1 MCKRLTK
8 TFPKA
13 GNQHKEEPL
22 RLEELGQY
30 FGHQNLPWQV
40 RPNSMFTNHELS
52 KKFCL
57 FFFFYK
63 NSSNPNL
70 HIRCVRY
77 WHWSSF
83 HSTFCPGNDL
93 RMIYLVIFLI
103 WVNLT
108 LSHRGMA
115 KWMTM
120 LLKILR
126 SKMICTDTGP
136 ISRRWIRL

>member
-40 RPNSMFTNHELS
+40 RPKSMFTNDKLLP

-57 FFFFYK
+57 F
-63 NSSNPNL
+63 SL
-70 HIRCVRY
+70 Q
-77 WHWSSF
+77 
-83 HSTFCPGNDL
+83 
-93 RMIYLVIFLI
+93 
-103 WVNLT
+103 
-108 LSHRGMA
+108 
-115 KWMTM
+115 
-120 LLKILR
+120 KILLIQIYTLGVFDIDIDPP
-126 SKMICTDTGP
+126 SIQHSVQVT
-136 ISRRWIRL
+136 INV

>member
-40 RPNSMFTNHELS
+40 RPNLMFTNHELS

-57 FFFFYK
+57 FFF
-63 NSSNPNL
+63 
-70 HIRCVRY
+70 
-77 WHWSSF
+77 
-83 HSTFCPGNDL
+83 T
-93 RMIYLVIFLI
+93 
-103 WVNLT
+103 
-108 LSHRGMA
+108 
-115 KWMTM
+115 
-120 LLKILR
+120 KILLIQIYTLGVFDIDIDPP
-126 SKMICTDTGP
+126 SIQHSVQVT
-136 ISRRWIRL
+136 I